1 MKKLLIIITFC
12 FLVITPGHAIN
23 IVPKPGSISGKVV
36 DATSRE
42 SLPYVSIII
51 KNAQNKIITG
61 GITGDNGNFIIKK
74 IPLGKNTIEIQYIGY
89 KTYKKVLMIDKKTST
104 INLGTILLEES
115 AAQLSE
121 VVIIA
126 ETSTV
131 TQKVDRKVINVGKD
145 LQSAGTTA
153 AELLNNVQSVS
164 VDSQTGNISLR
175 GNENV
180 RILVDGKPT
189 NISAAQLLQQI
200 PSSSIKSVELITNPS
215 AKYNPEGM
223 SGIINIVLHKNAN
236 IGFNGNV
243 ELGLTQGDNTRTN
256 GSVNMNYKVDNVNFY
271 MNYGANRGK
280 RTNRGDLRR
289 LDLESRQKLNMLN
302 DNTSDLLKL
311 GLDYDIND
319 KNSVSFYTTQN
330 WSTGKL
336 ESLTDN
342 VYANGDF
349 PNTLEKMINDDDN
362 KSETYNFNYN
372 TKFNKDG
379 HELDFEFNTSTSNP
393 EGTQVYTEDFNPEN
407 KVLNYGVF
415 SSNKRKNN
423 IVNLDYTN
431 PVSENSKIEIG
442 LEYRTQNTKNGRDSD
457 QEKEDAPALEINKFN
472 YDRDIYS
479 FYTNYNTKWNKF
491 SLQLGARLEQYNVEA
506 NFSKNGIAET
516 PYEDEIFSVYPSAF
530 LTYNPSDKNQFQAS
544 YSRRVDRPG
553 LNQVN
558 PNLEWTTSTM
568 DSRGN
573 PNLKPQFTNSF
584 EINYTKQLNKGSIT
598 IGTFYR
604 LVNDNISRSLSAHP
618 TDPEKV
624 ELSYRNTEDT
634 DAYGIEVSS
643 NLRIAKWW
651 RINGSFDFYQNNEN
665 GLIDGELVEINNVQ
679 WNARLSQS
687 FTATKKLRF
696 NLFAMYR
703 GAGQSIQFTT
713 EPMWMVNAGSTY
725 KILKGKGTLSL
736 RFNDIFKGM
745 KFQFE
750 SEKPYPQTGKFNWES
765 QTAYLGF
772 SYRFGGGKNKAK
784 TRKRRDNNEKQGG
797 GGFM

>member
-1 MKKLLIIITFC
+1 
-12 FLVITPGHAIN
+12 LVIAPGQAN
-23 IVPKPGSISGKVV
+23 NTVPKPGSISGKVV
-36 DATSRE
+36 DALSKE
-42 SLPYVSIII
+42 SLPYVSIVI
-51 KNAQNKIITG
+51 KDAQNNIITG
-61 GITGDNGNFIIKK
+61 GITGDDGNFIIKK

-89 KTYKKVLMIDKKTST
+89 KTYKKVLMMDKKTST
-104 INLGTILLEES
+104 INLGTIVLEES
-115 AAQLSE
+115 AAQLDE
-121 VVIIA
+121 VVVIA
-126 ETSTV
+126 EMSTI

-164 VDSQTGNISLR
+164 VDSQSGNISLR

-189 NISAAQLLQQI
+189 NISADQLLQQI

-243 ELGLTQGDNTRTN
+243 ELGLTQGDNTRYN
-256 GSVNMNYKVDNVNFY
+256 GSINMNYKVDNVNFY

-280 RTNRGDLRR
+280 RSNKGDIRR
-289 LDLESRQKLNMLN
+289 LDLENRQRISLDN

-311 GLDYDIND
+311 GVDYDIND

-330 WSTGKL
+330 WSEG
-336 ESLTDN
+336 SLHSITN
-342 VYANGDF
+342 KVYANGDGT
-349 PNTLEKMINDDDN
+349 NTIENLINEDES

-379 HELDFEFNTSTSNP
+379 HELDFEINKSTSTP
-393 EGTQVYTEDFNPEN
+393 EGTQAYTELINPQN
-407 KVLNYGVF
+407 KILNYNVF
-415 SSNKRKNN
+415 SSNKRENT

-431 PVSENSKIEIG
+431 PVSKNSKIELG
-442 LEYRTQNTKNGRDSD
+442 VEYRTQNTKNGRDSN
-457 QEKEDAPALEINKFN
+457 QEIDGSSGFALNRFN

-491 SLQLGARLEQYNVEA
+491 SLQLGARIEQYEVEA
-506 NFSKNGIAET
+506 NFVENGIEQL

-530 LTYNPSDKNQFQAS
+530 LTYNPSEKNQFQAS

-553 LNQVN
+553 LGQVN
-558 PNLEWTTSTM
+558 PNLEWSTSTI

-584 EINYTKQLNKGSIT
+584 ELNYTKQLKKGSVT
-598 IGTFYR
+598 VGAFYR

-618 TDPEKV
+618 TNSEKV

-651 RINGSFDFYQNNEN
+651 RVNGSFDFYQNNEN
-665 GLIDGELVEINNVQ
+665 GLIDGDVVEVSSVQ

-696 NLFAMYR
+696 NVFAMYR
-703 GAGQSIQFTT
+703 GKGQNVQFEV
-713 EPMWMVNAGSTY
+713 EPMWMVNTGATY
-725 KILKGKGTLSL
+725 KVLKGKGTVSL
-736 RFNDIFKGM
+736 RVNDIFKGM

-750 SEKPYPQTGKFNWES
+750 TEKPYPQTGKFNWES

-784 TRKRRDNNEKQGG
+784 QRKRRDNNEKQGG

>member
-1 MKKLLIIITFC
+1 MKKLLIIITLC
-12 FLVITPGHAIN
+12 FLVVAPAQANNT
-23 IVPKPGSISGKVV
+23 VPKPGSISGKVI
-36 DATSRE
+36 DALSKE
-42 SLPYVSIII
+42 SLPYVSIVI
-51 KNAQNKIITG
+51 KDAQNKIITG

-89 KTYKKVLMIDKKTST
+89 KTYKKVITMDKKSSN
-104 INLGTILLEES
+104 INLGTIVLEES
-115 AAQLSE
+115 AAQLDE
-121 VVIIA
+121 VVIVA
-126 ETSTV
+126 EMSTV

-164 VDSQTGNISLR
+164 VDSQSGNISLR

-189 NISAAQLLQQI
+189 NISASQLLQQI

-243 ELGLTQGDNTRTN
+243 ELGLTNGDNTRYN
-256 GSVNMNYKVDNVNFY
+256 GSINMNYKVDNVNFY

-280 RTNRGDLRR
+280 RSNRGDIRR
-289 LDLESRQKLNMLN
+289 LDLESRQKLTMES

-311 GLDYDIND
+311 GVDYDIND

-330 WSTGKL
+330 WSTGL
-336 ESLTDN
+336 LNTITNN
-342 VYANGDF
+342 VYANGDY
-349 PNTLEKMINDDDN
+349 PNTIEAMTNDDES

-372 TKFNKDG
+372 TKFNKEG
-379 HELDFEFNTSTSNP
+379 HELDLEINTSTSTP
-393 EGTQVYTEDFNPEN
+393 EGSQLYSEQFDPMN
-407 KVLNYGVF
+407 KELNYDVF
-415 SSNKRKNN
+415 SNNKRENT

-431 PVSENSKIEIG
+431 PVSKNSKIELG
-442 LEYRTQNTKNGRDSD
+442 VEFRTQNTNNGRNSD
-457 QEKEDAPALEINKFN
+457 QKIGESTGFQLNKFN

-491 SLQLGARLEQYNVEA
+491 SLQLGARLEQYNVKA
-506 NFSKNGIAET
+506 NFVENGIDQT
-516 PYEDEIFSVYPSAF
+516 PYEDDIFSIYPSAF
-530 LTYNPSDKNQFQAS
+530 LTFNPSEKNQFQAS

-553 LNQVN
+553 LGQVN
-558 PNLEWTTSTM
+558 PNLEWSTSTI

-584 EINYTKQLNKGSIT
+584 ELNYTKQMKKGSVT
-598 IGTFYR
+598 VGAFYR
-604 LVNDNISRSLSAHP
+604 LINDNISRSLSAHP

-624 ELSYRNTEDT
+624 ELSYRNTDDT

-643 NLRIAKWW
+643 NLKLAKWW
-651 RINGSFDFYQNNEN
+651 RVNGSFDFYQNNEN
-665 GLIDGELVEINNVQ
+665 GLIDGDLVEVSSVQ

-703 GAGQSIQFTT
+703 GKGQNVQFEV
-713 EPMWMVNAGSTY
+713 EPMWMVNTGATY
-725 KILKGKGTLSL
+725 KVLKGKGTVSL
-736 RFNDIFKGM
+736 RYNDIFKGM

-750 SEKPYPQTGKFNWES
+750 TEKPYVQTGKFNWES

-784 TRKRRDNNEKQGG
+784 QRKRRDNNEKQGG

>member
-1 MKKLLIIITFC
+1 M
-12 FLVITPGHAIN
+12 VITPSQANNTI
-23 IVPKPGSISGKVV
+23 PKQGTISGKVI
-36 DATSRE
+36 DALTKE

-51 KNAQNKIITG
+51 KDAQNKIITG
-61 GITGDNGNFIIKK
+61 GITGDNGKFNIQK

-89 KTYKKVLMIDKKTST
+89 KTYKKIVILDKNSSS
-104 INLGTILLEES
+104 INLGTIVLEES
-115 AAQLSE
+115 SAQLDE
-121 VVIIA
+121 IVIIA
-126 ETSTV
+126 ETSTI

-164 VDSQTGNISLR
+164 VDSQSGNISLR

-200 PSSSIKSVELITNPS
+200 PSSSIKSIELITNPS

-236 IGFNGNV
+236 IGFNGNI
-243 ELGLTQGDNTRTN
+243 ELGLTHGDNTRTN
-256 GSVNMNYKVDNVNFY
+256 GSINMNYKIDNVNFY

-280 RTNRGDLRR
+280 RANRGDLRR

-311 GLDYDIND
+311 GVDYDIND

-330 WSTGKL
+330 WSTGML
-336 ESLTDN
+336 EVLTDN

-349 PNTLEKMINDDDN
+349 PNTLEKMINDDKD

-372 TKFNKDG
+372 TKFNTDG
-379 HELDFEFNTSTSNP
+379 HELDFEFNTSTATP
-393 EGTQVYTEDFNPEN
+393 EGSQVYTERINPLN
-407 KVLNYGVF
+407 KKLNYEVF
-415 SSNKRKNN
+415 SNNKRKNT
-423 IVNLDYTN
+423 IVNIDYTN
-431 PVSENSKIEIG
+431 PISKNSKIEIG
-442 LEYRTQNTKNGRDSD
+442 AEYRTQNTKNRRDSN
-457 QEKEDAPALEINKFN
+457 QEQENAPALEINKFTYN
-472 YDRDIYS
+472 RDIYS

-491 SLQLGARLEQYNVEA
+491 RLQVGARLEQYNVTGDF
-506 NFSKNGIAET
+506 NKNGIAQT
-516 PYEDEIFSVYPSAF
+516 QYEDEIFSVYPSAF
-530 LTYNPSDKNQFQAS
+530 LTYNPSEKNQFQAS

-558 PNLEWTTSTM
+558 PNLEWTTATM

-584 EINYTKQLNKGSIT
+584 EINYTKQLKKGSIT

-618 TDPEKV
+618 TEIDRV
-624 ELSYRNTEDT
+624 ELSYRNTDDT

-643 NLRIAKWW
+643 NLKIAKWW
-651 RINGSFDFYQNNEN
+651 RVNGSFDFYQNNEN
-665 GLIDGELVEINNVQ
+665 GLIDGEIIEIKNIQ

-696 NLFAMYR
+696 NVFAMYR

-725 KILKGKGTLSL
+725 KVLKGKGTLSL

-784 TRKRRDNNEKQGG
+784 TRKRRDNNEKQGS

>member
-1 MKKLLIIITFC
+1 M
-12 FLVITPGHAIN
+12 VITPAQANSTI
-23 IVPKPGSISGKVV
+23 PKQGSVSGKVI
-36 DATSRE
+36 DAHSKE

-51 KNAQNKIITG
+51 KDAENKIITG
-61 GITGDNGNFIIKK
+61 GITGNNGHFMIHKV
-74 IPLGKNTIEIQYIGY
+74 PLGKNTIEIQYIGY
-89 KTYKKVLMIDKKTST
+89 QTYTKVLIMDKNTHK
-104 INLGTILLEES
+104 INLGIIVLEET
-115 AAQLSE
+115 AAALDE

-126 ETSTV
+126 ETSTI

-175 GNENV
+175 GNDNV

-200 PSSSIKSVELITNPS
+200 PSSAIKSIELITNPS

-223 SGIINIVLHKNAN
+223 SGIINIVLHKNAT

-243 ELGLTQGDNTRTN
+243 ELGLTHGDNTRYN
-256 GSVNMNYKVDNVNFY
+256 GSINMNYKVDNVNFY

-280 RTNRGDLRR
+280 RSNKGDIRR
-289 LDLESRQKLNMLN
+289 LDLNSRQRLSMES

-311 GLDYDIND
+311 GVDYDIND
-319 KNSVSFYTTQN
+319 NNSMSFYTTQN
-330 WSTGKL
+330 WSTGFL
-336 ESLTDN
+336 NSTTNN
-342 VYANGDF
+342 VYANGEY
-349 PNTLEKMINDDDN
+349 PNTMEMMIKENDT
-362 KSETYNFNYN
+362 KSETYNFNY
-372 TKFNKDG
+372 TTTFNKKG
-379 HELDFEFNTSTSNP
+379 HALDFEINNATSTP
-393 EGTQVYTEDFNPEN
+393 EGTQRYTERNNPLN
-407 KVLNYGVF
+407 NILNYQV
-415 SSNKRKNN
+415 SSNNKRENT

-431 PVSENSKIEIG
+431 PLTEHSKLEIG
-442 LEYRTQNTKNGRDSD
+442 VEYRTQNTQNGRTSNQGKSNPTDF
-457 QEKEDAPALEINKFN
+457 EINKFTYN
-472 YDRDIYS
+472 RDIYS
-479 FYTNYNTKWNKF
+479 FYTNYNTKWNKL
-491 SLQLGARLEQYNVEA
+491 SLQLGARLEQYNVKA
-506 NFSKNGIAET
+506 DFSENGVQQT
-516 PYEDEIFSVYPSAF
+516 PYKDEIFSLYPSAF
-530 LTYNPSDKNQFQAS
+530 LTYNPSTKNQFQAS

-553 LNQVN
+553 LGQVN
-558 PNLEWTTSTM
+558 PNLQWSTSTI

-584 EINYTKQLNKGSIT
+584 ELNYTKQLKKGSVT
-598 IGTFYR
+598 VGTFYR
-604 LVNDNISRSLSAHP
+604 LISNNISRSLSAHP

-624 ELSYRNTEDT
+624 ELSYRNTDDT
-634 DAYGIEVSS
+634 DAYGIEISS

-665 GLIDGELVEINNVQ
+665 GLIDNQLVSISSVQ

-696 NLFAMYR
+696 NVFAMYR
-703 GAGQSIQFTT
+703 GAGQSIQFET
-713 EPMWMVNAGSTY
+713 EPMWMVNTGATY
-725 KILKGKGTLSL
+725 KVLKGKGTISL
-736 RFNDIFKGM
+736 RYNDIFKGM

-750 SEKPYPQTGKFNWES
+750 TKKPYPQTGKFNWES

-784 TRKRRDNNEKQGG
+784 QRKRRANNEKKGG